1 LKPDLGKGKEKM
13 TNTSPP
19 SIQKRALIIFVGILL
34 YAGLSWV
41 TNIFLAGDQGI
52 EIRPGVAVP
61 IFVGLAYGP
70 LAGFV
75 VGFLGNFLGDFLTG
89 WFAYPLNPS
98 TGNILLDITK
108 GFFLQ
113 WQLGNGLMGAIAGLA
128 TLHSSRYATVKDY
141 LRAFAYSAAAIFLG
155 MGLASIIHIY
165 FWNLTMQDGFMDL
178 FLPVVRVN
186 LVNAT
191 ILVPILLYNR
201 QHLDLSSATWMQSGI
216 MRRLSFAILLSAALP
231 VALLGFFFVQGTGK
245 VIGQSEL
252 TVKLIFTVIATLVF
266 TIANAG
272 LLAQNISRPLL
283 RLTESARMMGNGK
296 LTGAQAN
303 DLQTTTGTDE
313 ISYLSQMFGRMAHE
327 VIQREEG
334 LRQQV
339 QELRIE
345 IDNVKKARQVSEIT
359 DSEYFRELQEKIKN
373 IREKKSS

>member
-1 LKPDLGKGKEKM
+1 M
-13 TNTSPP
+13 TDTPLP
-19 SIQKRALIIFVGILL
+19 SIRKRALIVFTAILL
-34 YAGLSWV
+34 YGGLSWV
-41 TNIFLAGDQGI
+41 TNIFLAGGQGI

-75 VGFLGNFLGDFLTG
+75 VGFFGNFLGDFLTG
-89 WFAYPLNPS
+89 WFIYPPNPS
-98 TGNILLDITK
+98 TGNNLLDIMK

-128 TLHSSRYATVKDY
+128 TLHGSRYATFKDY
-141 LRAFAYSAAAIFLG
+141 LRAFAYSAAAILLG

-165 FWNLTMQDGFMDL
+165 FWNLTMQDGIFDL

-201 QHLDLSSATWMQSGI
+201 QHLDLSSATWIQSGI

-231 VALLGFFFVQGTGK
+231 VALLGLFLVQGAQDTGK
-245 VIGQSEL
+245 VMEL
-252 TVKLIFTVIATLVF
+252 PVKLIFTVIATLVF

-283 RLTESARMMGNGK
+283 RLTDAARAMERGK
-296 LTGAQAN
+296 LTSVQAN
-303 DLQTTTGTDE
+303 DLQSTPGTDE
-313 ISYLSQMFGRMAHE
+313 IGYLSQMFGRMAHE

-339 QELRIE
+339 QQLRIE
-345 IDNVKKARQVSEIT
+345 IDNAKKERQVSEIT
-359 DSEYFRELQEKIKN
+359 DSDYFRELQEKIKT